1 VVALFGDQHFDID
14 VSAERRTVVV
24 STQSRFAAAA
34 IAFVLVMT
42 NPVASLFFVSLAAE
56 ASFPKPSAAIA
67 TA

>member
-1 VVALFGDQHFDID
+1 VVARSGDQHFDID
-14 VSAERRTVVV
+14 VSAERHTVVE
-24 STQSRFAAAA
+24 STPSRFAAAA

-42 NPVASLFFVSLAAE
+42 NPVTSLFFVSQAAE